1 MSETHLVLRFHLMVA
16 SLSRLQ
22 SSPAFSFLMKS
33 WRLALA
39 CLTLVHLPPVLA
51 QSLDATDPRYHA
63 PAGTAPVANWL
74 EAQIEL
80 ARRGFSS
87 GSIDGVRGP
96 QSAAALAAFQRNLG
110 LRETGDLDA
119 PTREKLLLSEAALT
133 THTLTAAELASLQPV
148 ADTWLGK
155 SEQTA
160 LAYASALELLAERY
174 HASPNLLRRL
184 NPDIDWDRL
193 LPAATV
199 QVPALG
205 PFTTILNPALIHVK
219 LSARVLQV
227 TDDQGRV
234 IVHFPVSIARIVAK
248 RPVGELRVVVVIPD
262 PDYTFDPAN
271 FPESDEGRELGRRLI
286 IPPGPNNP
294 VGVAWIGLDQ
304 PGYGIHGTPEPE
316 KVGRTESHGCFRLA
330 NWDARTLLS
339 LAQTGMRVVVEP

>member
-1 MSETHLVLRFHLMVA
+1 MVA
-16 SLSRLQ
+16 SLSRPK
-22 SSPAFSFLMKS
+22 SSSAFSLLS
-33 WRLALA
+33 QYWRLALA
-39 CLTLVHLPPVLA
+39 FIALANLPPVLA
-51 QSLDATDPRYHA
+51 ESLDAGDPRYHA
-63 PAGTAPVANWL
+63 PAGTIPVSNWL

-119 PTREKLLLSEAALT
+119 PTREQLLLSGAVLT
-133 THTLTAAELASLQPV
+133 THTFTAEELATLQPV
-148 ADTWLGK
+148 AETWLGK

-160 LAYASALELLAERY
+160 LAYASALELVAERY

-184 NPDIDWDRL
+184 NPDIDWDKL

-199 QVPALG
+199 QVPALEQ
-205 PFTTILNPALIHVK
+205 FATTLRPALIHVK

-234 IVHFPVSIARIVAK
+234 IVHFPVSIARIVEK
-248 RPVGELRVVVVIPD
+248 RPVGEIQVVVVIPD

-286 IPPGPNNP
+286 LPPGPNNP

-316 KVGRTESHGCFRLA
+316 KVGRTESHGCFRLS
-330 NWDARTLLS
+330 NWDARTLLT
-339 LAQTGMRVVVEP
+339 LAKTGMRVVVEP